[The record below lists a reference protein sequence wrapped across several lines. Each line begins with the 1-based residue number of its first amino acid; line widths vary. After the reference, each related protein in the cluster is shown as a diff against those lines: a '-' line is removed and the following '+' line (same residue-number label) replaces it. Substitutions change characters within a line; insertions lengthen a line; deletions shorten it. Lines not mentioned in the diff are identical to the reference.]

1 MVLFVQI
8 SNTSTGMKNRTEDP
22 HPPRMRKATP
32 LLGVLFI
39 VVVSLAQSYKY
50 GDMMRSDVET
60 HTYHGVTRKIAI
72 YKIKNSMTI
81 YTVTQGT
88 TKPSELADQKLV
100 EFRID
105 KDKSNKSVMYIK
117 DKNAKEV
124 KYSIISITSFA
135 R

>member
-1 MVLFVQI
+1 
-8 SNTSTGMKNRTEDP
+8 MKNRTEQP
-22 HPPRMRKATP
+22 HPPRMRKVTP
-32 LLGVLFI
+32 MLGVLF
-39 VVVSLAQSYKY
+39 VVAVSLAQSYKY
-50 GDMMRSDVET
+50 GDMIRSAVET

-105 KDKSNKSVMYIK
+105 TDGGKRRIHG
-117 DKNAKEV
+117 
-124 KYSIISITSFA
+124 
-135 R
+135 